1 MIFREVN
8 SNNRVKNNKIIL
20 SAQRPGSSP
29 GQSHLIMVHSPSSGY
44 KPTELPPTEY
54 DVESVWK
61 KARGLGKNRKN
72 LQLGKGNTGGY
83 WMKLIIPI
91 ECETID
97 MSTEGKI
104 GWLQTLVG
112 RIVLL

>member
-1 MIFREVN
+1 ME
-8 SNNRVKNNKIIL
+8 S
-20 SAQRPGSSP
+20 
-29 GQSHLIMVHSPSSGY
+29 
-44 KPTELPPTEY
+44 PPTEY
-54 DVESVWK
+54 EVEDIESVWK
-61 KARGLGKNRKN
+61 KARGLGKKNRKN

-104 GWLQTLVG
+104 G
-112 RIVLL
+112 